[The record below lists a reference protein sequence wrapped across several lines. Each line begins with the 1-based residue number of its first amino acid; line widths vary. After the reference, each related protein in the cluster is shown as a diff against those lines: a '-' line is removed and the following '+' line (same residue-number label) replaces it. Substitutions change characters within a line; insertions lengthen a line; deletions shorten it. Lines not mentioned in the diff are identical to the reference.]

1 MPAWYNIGT
10 LNFVSLLLGIA
21 AWALPLAAAARPARR
36 GAFTAASF
44 LCCALALVGQI
55 LSLGRRVFLG
65 DFSGLEDTMGGTIG
79 MVLILVAVT
88 LALNLAVWKGSQLAE
103 KGADSP
109 AP

>member
-10 LNFVSLLLGIA
+10 LNVASLLLGIA
-21 AWALPLAAAARPARR
+21 AWVLPLAAAARPARR
-36 GAFTAASF
+36 GMFTAASF

-55 LSLGRRVFLG
+55 LSLGQRVFLG

-79 MVLILVAVT
+79 MVLIRVAVT
-88 LALNLAVWKGSQLAE
+88 LALNLAVWKGARPGE
-103 KGADSP
+103 KETESP

>member
-10 LNFVSLLLGIA
+10 LNVASLLLGIA
-21 AWALPLAAAARPARR
+21 AWVLPLAAAARPARR
-36 GAFTAASF
+36 GMFTAASF

-55 LSLGRRVFLG
+55 LSLGQRVFLG

-88 LALNLAVWKGSQLAE
+88 LALNLAVWKGSRPGE
-103 KGADSP
+103 KETEPP